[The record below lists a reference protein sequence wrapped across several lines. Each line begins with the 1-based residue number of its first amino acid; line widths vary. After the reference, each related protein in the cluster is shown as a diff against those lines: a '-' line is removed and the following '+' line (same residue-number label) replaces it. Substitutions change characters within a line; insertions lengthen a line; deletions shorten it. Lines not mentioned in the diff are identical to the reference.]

1 MLHVRSAFLQHEDHR
16 RRLQIC
22 GGARS
27 NGRGSD
33 RIGFARKED
42 KVFKKWSRR
51 VAKDVIF
58 QDTRTEPNRMLGD
71 SRTVVMSTKANLGGR
86 LETKTSFLRDII
98 GDIKKGEI
106 KIPQFQRKFVWKE
119 EQALNLLDSI
129 SNNYPV
135 GSVLLWRTHTKLAVE
150 RNIGD
155 FKLPKTDDHSPT
167 DYVLDGQQRIT
178 VVYSCLGAPPDEP
191 GFAAGFDLDNEEF
204 VELPVAE
211 SARVFPMRWLFST
224 TELLNFRTGLQTHT
238 AAKKYQQRLDELVEA
253 FTSYRLPVVV
263 LKELSVGEVCPIF
276 ERINSSGTKLSM
288 YDLMVAAT
296 WSPRFDLNELS
307 DKIAASLEGKGFE
320 GIEPTTILKCLSAV
334 HFGGLK
340 KDHLL
345 SMRDLEEEKMNKLVA
360 KTEGSLLRAVD
371 LLATEFGIFSWDF
384 LPYEALLIVICY
396 LCSRLNQ
403 FDAKHVTRIRQWF
416 WRSGFSERYRV
427 GGESFVTRDLETVL
441 QFVQSGGDPKIFGEP
456 LTAVQL
462 ISSLFRQNNSRT
474 RAFILA
480 LAAAHPRNLTN
491 GALIDTTD
499 ALSHFNKKQF
509 HHIYPRAHL
518 RRSKA
523 EEEGNALAN
532 ICMLAAAENNLV
544 SDADPQKYIPELI
557 LEKGL
562 QADGILQSNVM
573 PSATEFNY
581 ARSSYGDFLN
591 ARAAKMTDF
600 ISKLCD
606 GTKT

>member
-1 MLHVRSAFLQHEDHR
+1 M
-16 RRLQIC
+16 
-22 GGARS
+22 
-27 NGRGSD
+27 
-33 RIGFARKED
+33 
-42 KVFKKWSRR
+42 
-51 VAKDVIF
+51 AKDIIVHNTKP
-58 QDTRTEPNRMLGD
+58 QVNSPGTE
-71 SRTVVMSTKANLGGR
+71 STAGTSKKTNVSGR

-98 GDIKKGEI
+98 GDIRQGEI

-178 VVYSCLGAPPDEP
+178 VIYSCLGAPANEP
-191 GFAAGFDLDNEEF
+191 GFAAGFDLDSEEF
-204 VELPVAE
+204 VELPVAD
-211 SARVFPMRWLFST
+211 SAKVFPLRWLYST
-224 TELLNFRTGLQTHT
+224 TELLNFRTGLQTHGD
-238 AAKKYQQRLDELVEA
+238 AKKYQQRLDELVEA

-263 LKELSVGEVCPIF
+263 LKELSVEEVCPIF

-307 DKIAASLEGKGFE
+307 NKIASSLEGKGFE
-320 GIEPTTILKCLSAV
+320 SIEPTTILKCLSAV

-340 KDHLL
+340 KDQLL
-345 SMRDLEEEKMNKLVA
+345 SLRDLDEAKMKELVS
-360 KTEGSLLRAVD
+360 KTEASLLRAVD

-384 LPYEALLIVICY
+384 LPYEALLIVVCF
-396 LCSRLNQ
+396 LCSKSKQ
-403 FDAKHVTRIRQWF
+403 FDAKHITRIRQWF

-427 GGESFVTRDLETVL
+427 GGESFVTKDLETVL
-441 QFVQSGGDPKIFGEP
+441 KFVQGGGDPKVFGEP
-456 LTAVQL
+456 LTPPQL
-462 ISSLFRQNNSRT
+462 ISSLFRPNNSRT

-491 GALIDTTD
+491 GAIIDTAE
-499 ALSHFNKKQF
+499 ALSLFNKKQF

-518 RRSKA
+518 RKINA
-523 EEEGNALAN
+523 TEEPNALAN
-532 ICMLAAAENNLV
+532 ICLLAAAENNLV
-544 SDADPQKYIPELI
+544 SDADPKKYIPDVISDKGPEAEVI
-557 LEKGL
+557 LE
-562 QADGILQSNVM
+562 SNVM
-573 PSATEFNY
+573 PAADKFDYKT
-581 ARSSYGDFLN
+581 SSYGTFLN
-591 ARAAKMTDF
+591 ARAQRLADF
-600 ISKLCD
+600 IAALCSGD
-606 GTKT
+606 KT